1 MPQQIQDDTF
11 QVPTFQNL
19 RDQARAHLR
28 LMKPKAYK
36 QAVKDGDL
44 EEWIDGK
51 ARAAQN
57 LAENL
62 HHCGATPEEAWNRA
76 IREEILDSPDTD

>member
-1 MPQQIQDDTF
+1 MTNQLQDDTF
-11 QVPTFQNL
+11 QEPTFQNL
-19 RDQARAHLR
+19 RDKARAHLR

-36 QAVKDGDL
+36 QAIKDGTL
-44 EEWIDGK
+44 EEWIDDK
-51 ARAAQN
+51 AWLAQN

-62 HHCGATPEEAWNRA
+62 HHCGATLEEAWNRA